1 MKPIHMKNSIKL
13 SVLVLAIISI
23 QQVYAQDTLHLD
35 FGNTQT
41 VPDKAMED
49 KIVAWGKTLG
59 GKKQDIKVRA
69 YYHKADF
76 KEFAQK
82 RLDEMY
88 LSINRKVRDLVNIKE
103 QETKKG
109 ENYQRTRVDIIYW
122 PAGTDEKSMAKDTKK
137 DTKDTKKDTKD
148 TKKDV
153 AKDKKDTKTD
163 DKKVVEEEKQDD
175 TPKGND
181 GKVGKDAGKKKGDE
195 GKTIKYDPAKE
206 YLDSTYVNGVLK
218 ITKRKKK

>member
-1 MKPIHMKNSIKL
+1 MRPS
-13 SVLVLAIISI
+13 LAVSKFFLILF
-23 QQVYAQDTLHLD
+23 VAFVCHVHAQDTLHLD

-49 KIVAWGKTLG
+49 KIVAWGKTLNG
-59 GKKQDIKVRA
+59 QKQNIKVYA
-69 YYHKADF
+69 YYHKGEF
-76 KEFAQK
+76 KQFAQQ

-109 ENYQRTRVDIIYW
+109 DNYQRTRVDIIYW
-122 PAGTDEKSMAKDTKK
+122 AEGSVVAKPGKTDTKK
-137 DTKDTKKDTKD
+137 TNDNSNATTTKTDNKKTDNKKTDTKKTTDNTEED
-148 TKKDV
+148 APTTAV
-153 AKDKKDTKTD
+153 ANPNGT
-163 DKKVVEEEKQDD
+163 
-175 TPKGND
+175 
-181 GKVGKDAGKKKGDE
+181 GKDAGKKKGDE

-218 ITKRKKK
+218 INKKKKK

>member
-1 MKPIHMKNSIKL
+1 MKKIIKL
-13 SVLVLAIISI
+13 SVILIAITSF
-23 QQVYAQDTLHLD
+23 QLSFGQDTLHLD

-49 KIVAWGKTLG
+49 KIVAWGKTLN

-88 LSINRKVRDLVNIKE
+88 LSLNRKVRDVINIKE
-103 QETKKG
+103 QEVKKG
-109 ENYQRTRVDIIYW
+109 DNYQRVRVDIIYW
-122 PAGTDEKSMAKDTKK
+122 PTGMDEKSLAKDNKK
-137 DTKDTKKDTKD
+137 DAKEDKKED
-148 TKKDV
+148 KKEKED
-153 AKDKKDTKTD
+153 KKSDKKDSKKD
-163 DKKVVEEEKQDD
+163 DKKSDDKKAEEKKDD
-175 TPKGND
+175 KPSGND

-195 GKTIKYDPAKE
+195 GKVIKYDPEKE

-218 ITKRKKK
+218 VIKRKKSK